1 MLNIRD
7 SYAGVDPILTTIA
20 QGFTLP
26 TQNIANFIAPVVDTP
41 TRSGRILRFGKE
53 QFAVGDFKRAYGT
66 VIPYVQ
72 SSFDSEEYA
81 L

>member
-26 TQNIANFIAPVVDTP
+26 EQNIANFIAPVVNTP
-41 TRSGRILRFGKE
+41 TRSGRILRFG
-53 QFAVGDFKRAYGT
+53 
-66 VIPYVQ
+66 
-72 SSFDSEEYA
+72 
-81 L
+81 